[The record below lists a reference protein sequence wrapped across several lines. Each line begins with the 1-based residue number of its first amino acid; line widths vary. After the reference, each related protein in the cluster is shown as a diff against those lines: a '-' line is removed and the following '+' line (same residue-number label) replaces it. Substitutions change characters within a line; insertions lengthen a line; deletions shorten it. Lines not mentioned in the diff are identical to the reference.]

1 MASPGLA
8 EVRERL
14 LRDLVVWQLWVEG
27 SLPAVPDG
35 YRVKSDRH
43 SYLAPYATDR
53 RVIGTATADGSAS
66 LK

>member
-43 SYLAPYATDR
+43 SYLAPYAT
-53 RVIGTATADGSAS
+53 GALSAPPPRTD
-66 LK
+66 LHR